1 MLQRF
6 LGRSAKAITADSK
19 TQLFKS
25 SRKGQHRALAIDI
38 ILCEILSYLSLQE
51 RRRVKLVC
59 KRWNQFCDQFWRS
72 SKKWTSSKGY
82 SPECA
87 KELANVYSVQC
98 EFSKYVR
105 ATVDPAAWLLF
116 WQTVSQARKRNQV
129 KQLEF
134 CEEVDVDLHVIPILH
149 EIPWVT
155 SLRID
160 ANVARKVDIQIIL
173 ESLPQL
179 RQLDVSGAVLENKG
193 NNTVLPLSRLTH
205 LGLDNCHVTQGFMDE
220 LLDCFP
226 RLGSLQL
233 TSIYM
238 VSTSGRG
245 RNPPMDILPM
255 IKRCCPTANP
265 MLDEIFLEASY
276 CYDILRALLEMPQ
289 YLQRTTKFRYR
300 IHAQSYWKTFT
311 TVSLEYMTRLEI
323 RGKYWLHDFP
333 VEALHT
339 YLCHDDARH
348 LRELVAPDIFY
359 PDEYLDP
366 NLIQKKQY
374 GTWSSRDL
382 VVLQMGFGPEEA
394 DSGDDTKHRQLLT
407 RHIFGFIVSMCPRL
421 TDLWVRCKAVD
432 FSLEGGMCY
441 LTRLERLQTLKIQTV
456 DMPVVTEHDLVWLF
470 HRRAQFSSSSSFLSS
485 PLAGPWRSVGTR
497 KSIGGE
503 ITGNSVRTM
512 EKVCRAI
519 EGDFA
524 ALRATRPETKPDGI
538 SVTIKD
544 NHAYSPDAERGE
556 QQEEDWEGRQGS
568 TSPSSSSWNS
578 RQGGGGGNEGNH
590 LALLQ
595 SLTVEYSSE
604 RYLGRR
610 KEEEKESIGPV
621 LKRIR
626 PRLET
631 QVYFCTWIERQYNH
645 P

>member
-6 LGRSAKAITADSK
+6 LGRSAKTIKADSK
-19 TQLFKS
+19 TQFSKAN
-25 SRKGQHRALAIDI
+25 RKGQHRALTIDI
-38 ILCEILSYLSLQE
+38 ILCEILSYLSPQE
-51 RRRVKLVC
+51 QRRVKLVC
-59 KRWNQFCDQFWRS
+59 KRWNQFCGQFLKS
-72 SKKWTSSKGY
+72 SKKWSSNKAY

-87 KELANVYSVQC
+87 KEFANVYSVQC
-98 EFSKYVR
+98 EFNKYVR
-105 ATVDPAAWLLF
+105 TTIDPAAWLLF
-116 WQTVSQARKRNQV
+116 WQSVTKARKRNLL

-134 CEEVDVDLHVIPILH
+134 CQEVDVGLHVMPILH
-149 EIPWVT
+149 AIPWLT
-155 SLRID
+155 SLRIN
-160 ANVARKVDIQIIL
+160 ANVARNVDIQAIL

-179 RQLDVSGAVLENKG
+179 RQLDISGAVLGKKND
-193 NNTVLPLSRLTH
+193 NAVLPLTLLIH
-205 LGLDNCHVTQGFMDE
+205 LGLDNCHVTQGFMNE
-220 LLDCFP
+220 LLYCFP

-233 TSIYM
+233 TSIYV

-255 IKRCCPTANP
+255 VKKCCPTANP
-265 MLDEIFLEASY
+265 ILDEIFLEASY

-300 IHAQSYWKTFT
+300 IHAQSYWKTYT

-348 LRELVAPDIFY
+348 LRELIAPDIFY
-359 PDEYLDP
+359 PEEYLDP
-366 NLIQKKQY
+366 SLVQKKQY

-382 VVLQMGFGPEEA
+382 VVLHMGFGSEEA
-394 DSGDDTKHRQLLT
+394 DTWSDSKSRQQLT
-407 RHIFGFIVSMCPRL
+407 RHMVGFIVSMCPQL

-432 FSLEGGMCY
+432 FTLEGGMCY

-470 HRRAQFSSSSSFLSS
+470 HRRAQFPSSFLSS
-485 PLAGPWRSVGTR
+485 PLAGPWRSSGSR
-497 KSIGGE
+497 KNIGGE
-503 ITGNSVRTM
+503 ITGSSVRTM

-524 ALRATRPETKPDGI
+524 ALRASRPETKADGNSSI
-538 SVTIKD
+538 EDS
-544 NHAYSPDAERGE
+544 HS
-556 QQEEDWEGRQGS
+556 QLQEENECQREEDKEGRKRSHSPSGKQDGNCQGS
-568 TSPSSSSWNS
+568 
-578 RQGGGGGNEGNH
+578 H
-590 LALLQ
+590 LAQLQ

-610 KEEEKESIGPV
+610 KEEELDSIGPV

-631 QVYFCTWIERQYNH
+631 RVYFYTWIERQYNH